1 MLAWLLGRR
10 VRARLQVACLSACA
24 LACSPDL
31 IRVAQMIVITI
42 NRSHPSFA
50 YSSGQG
56 DDGPLFPPFQLSA
69 FFSGCRPAS
78 ACTNSTNSSSSSGS
92 SFLISAHL
100 SPSSMRL
107 LSPPNTSFGWCRW
120 CPHREELAD
129 DK

>member
-69 FFSGCRPAS
+69 FFQGAGQLRPAQT
-78 ACTNSTNSSSSSGS
+78 AQTAAAAAAAAF
-92 SFLISAHL
+92 SFQRIC
-100 SPSSMRL
+100 RL
-107 LSPPNTSFGWCRW
+107 LQ
-120 CPHREELAD
+120 
-129 DK
+129 